1 MASIQKRGENSWLLV
16 VEIGSAADGTRQKKT
31 RTVRVLDE
39 KLLKTPKRL
48 QNHLNDELLKFKM
61 EVEVGEYI
69 DPSKMTFAAFAEE
82 WREKHGKKGLSP
94 NTLETYT
101 LHLNKRL
108 IPTFGHLRLDQIKPM
123 QIVNFMHSL
132 EQDGSR
138 GDGKEGKLSSGTIE
152 YIYRILKNIFSRAVD
167 WQIIKT
173 NPMEAMKKPRVETK
187 EVSVYDPD
195 EALDLFTALEKE
207 PLRWQVMISLALT
220 TGLRRGELLGLEWN
234 NVKFEEDGRCTIS
247 VKQALVFLKGGG
259 FIVKEPKTKG
269 SKREV
274 SVPTSLVPDLKA
286 LKLQEGKNR
295 LQSGELWEGGDRF
308 FIFTAWD
315 SGKPLNPSSVKTWWT
330 RFIKRNKL
338 KYITFHSLRHT
349 SATLLINEGVHA
361 KIISER
367 LGHSNIMTTMN
378 IYGHVLKK
386 ADQEAANKFD
396 TLLKPRVKNEGKQA

>member
-16 VEIGSAADGTRQKKT
+16 VEIGSAANGTRQKKT
-31 RTVRVLDE
+31 RTIRVMDE

-48 QNHLNDELLKFKM
+48 RDHLDDELHKFKI

-82 WREKHGKKGLSP
+82 WREKHAKKGLSP

-101 LHLNKRL
+101 LHLNNRL
-108 IPTFGHLRLDQIKPM
+108 IPAFGHLRLDQIKPM

-138 GDGKEGKLSSGTIE
+138 ADGNGGKLSSGTIE
-152 YIYRILKNIFSRAVD
+152 YIYRVLKNIFNRAVD
-167 WQIIKT
+167 WKIIKA
-173 NPMEAMKKPRVETK
+173 NPMEAMKKPKVETK
-187 EVSVYDPD
+187 EVNVYDPD
-195 EALDLFTALEKE
+195 EAIALFTALESE
-207 PLRWQVMISLALT
+207 PLRWRVMISLALT

-234 NVKFEEDGRCTIS
+234 NVKFEDDQCTIS
-247 VKQALVFLKGGG
+247 VKQTLAFLKDGG
-259 FIVKEPKTKG
+259 FTVKDPKTKG

-274 SVPTSLVPDLKA
+274 SVPPSLIADLKA
-286 LKLQEGKNR
+286 LKLQAGKNR
-295 LQSGELWEGGDRF
+295 LGSGDLWEGGDRF
-308 FIFTAWD
+308 FLFSAWE

-378 IYGHVLKK
+378 IYGHVLRK

-396 TLLKPRVKNEGKQA
+396 NILKPRVKTEGKQA